1 ASTPTL
7 TPSINIL
14 GTQVGLIDATLDAS
28 SLANGGVVRIGG
40 DYQGQGQIPNAAF
53 TYVSPTTSIRADSL
67 HQGDGGRVIVWAD
80 DSTRFYGSISV
91 QGGPLGGNGGFIE
104 TSGKN
109 YLDVTGASIRATSPQ
124 GNPGLWLLDP
134 RNVTIRDT
142 PSSGGAFSGGSPSI
156 FSPSTDDAIISTAD
170 IIAALNN
177 GISVKIVTGLVG
189 AQAGNIVVD
198 SPLNLAANGN
208 PTLSLEAANN
218 ITVNQSII
226 SSGALN
232 ISLLAGNA
240 ITLNAIVKTGGGNFT
255 SNSSSQ
261 SGGNQVDTA
270 GTGQTGTT
278 STRSLNELIN
288 QGIIDQQQVGPV
300 GDRGPARDNR
310 PGSDRNLGQRFGGPG
325 TASSQNRGLGELQS
339 GRLGQAERQLKAE
352 FAGHL
357 KLPSD
362 LPLQGSSQDV

>member
-1 ASTPTL
+1 MLSAATGVSVNPDGTIQLTGSGVKIPTDGGTAIAGGQLSVANPEGATDASTPTL

-28 SLANGGVVRIGG
+28 SPANGGVVRIGG

-53 TYVSPTTSIRADSL
+53 TYVSPTTSIQADSL
-67 HQGDGGRVIVWAD
+67 HQGDGGRVIVWAE

-109 YLDVTGASIRATSPQ
+109 YLDVTGASVRATSPQ

-134 RNVTIRDT
+134 RNVTIRDI
-142 PSSGGAFSGGSPSI
+142 PSSGGTFSGGNPSI
-156 FSPSTDDAIISTAD
+156 FSSSTDDAIISSAD

-198 SPLNLAANGN
+198 SPLNIAANGN

-255 SNSSSQ
+255 
-261 SGGNQVDTA
+261 
-270 GTGQTGTT
+270 
-278 STRSLNELIN
+278 
-288 QGIIDQQQVGPV
+288 
-300 GDRGPARDNR
+300 
-310 PGSDRNLGQRFGGPG
+310 
-325 TASSQNRGLGELQS
+325 
-339 GRLGQAERQLKAE
+339 
-352 FAGHL
+352 
-357 KLPSD
+357 
-362 LPLQGSSQDV
+362 